1 MSADLVSAGNRV
13 LRVGFVATLALLAL
27 EIAWHAWLAP
37 ARANLF
43 WPSLALAVV
52 PLLPGLWVTRASLRR
67 GLLVCGIVG
76 LFYFAHGVSELW
88 NGATSTALPALEIV
102 LTLIVIGAL
111 GWDARK
117 YKRAKK
123 TADAAH
129 GA

>member
-1 MSADLVSAGNRV
+1 MTGETKI
-13 LRVGFVATLALLAL
+13 LRIGIAAALALLVL
-27 EIAWHAWLAP
+27 EIAWHAWYAP

-43 WPSLALAVV
+43 WPSLALATV
-52 PLLPGLWVTRASLRR
+52 PLLPGLWIARATLRR
-67 GLLVCGIVG
+67 GVLVCGIVG

-88 NGATSTALPALEIV
+88 SGAVARWLPMLEVLLALV
-102 LTLIVIGAL
+102 VIAAL

-123 TADAAH
+123 PAGVPQP